1 MAAEPL
7 KYDQTRAAMTES
19 VNAMALAWSTIA
31 QSAGSIAHSRRT
43 LFLAYVAE
51 GFTEAQALELVK
63 AP

>member
-7 KYDQTRAAMTES
+7 KFDQARESMTEAGR
-19 VNAMALAWSTIA
+19 AMALAWSTIA
-31 QSAGSIAHSRRT
+31 QSAGTIAHARRT
-43 LFLAYVAE
+43 MFLAYVAE